1 MKFTSYQKKT
11 LKALVLWSVIAAA
24 AYAIAPRVPRLLRLA
39 SGMNL
44 LELIGLLALILAIGE
59 ALGLFTQVILA
70 GKRKPPVEGAMVGRI
85 YRLVA
90 VLAVL
95 LGIAYGFGKLGTIG
109 AFFAMFGGMLLGWSL
124 QAPVSGIAA
133 WVLVSLKRPF
143 RPGDRIQFPN
153 LGLVGDVHDTGIMY
167 TMLNQVGGTVGSE
180 EAVGRYI
187 LVPNAVLFSQVV
199 INYTIVQESPYM
211 LDEVVVRITYNS
223 NWDKAEEILLKA
235 AEEIT
240 GDVIEATGVKP
251 YIRSDLYDYG
261 VNLRLRYQTRV
272 KDRAET
278 AYLLNKKM
286 FNELQKC
293 PEVDLAMPY
302 VYSNRAG
309 AKLVEITTEKGS
321 VKEIPIDE
329 ITPSARELDPHDV
342 EQVAQ
347 SIALQG
353 LLQPIV
359 VTRNNATGRYD
370 IQAGDLRLAACKQLG
385 WKTITAL
392 VQDAKESKPGV
403 PPISPLNPKV

>member
-1 MKFTSYQKKT
+1 
-11 LKALVLWSVIAAA
+11 
-24 AYAIAPRVPRLLRLA
+24 
-39 SGMNL
+39 
-44 LELIGLLALILAIGE
+44 
-59 ALGLFTQVILA
+59 
-70 GKRKPPVEGAMVGRI
+70 
-85 YRLVA
+85 
-90 VLAVL
+90 
-95 LGIAYGFGKLGTIG
+95 
-109 AFFAMFGGMLLGWSL
+109 
-124 QAPVSGIAA
+124 
-133 WVLVSLKRPF
+133 
-143 RPGDRIQFPN
+143 
-153 LGLVGDVHDTGIMY
+153 
-167 TMLNQVGGTVGSE
+167 
-180 EAVGRYI
+180 
-187 LVPNAVLFSQVV
+187 
-199 INYTIVQESPYM
+199 M

-223 NWDKAEEILLKA
+223 NWDRAEEILLKT
-235 AEEIT
+235 AEEVT
-240 GDVIEATGVKP
+240 GDVIAATGVRP

-278 AYLLNKKM
+278 AYLLNKNM
-286 FNELQKC
+286 FKELQKC
-293 PEVDLAMPY
+293 PDVDLAMPY

-392 VQDAKESKPGV
+392 VQDAKEPKPVV